1 MVSQRTELQATSL
14 SPGRW
19 MGLDVGAKRIG
30 VAVSDPLR
38 LTARPL
44 TTLARTADER
54 EFEQLRELLDQWQIE
69 RLVVG
74 YPRRLTG
81 ETSASTQLV
90 DSFLARLRSIT
101 SVPLERAEERLS
113 SKAAEQ
119 RMAALRI
126 PVRERRR
133 LRDAFAAAL
142 ILEWYLSENRGS

>member
-1 MVSQRTELQATSL
+1 
-14 SPGRW
+14 

-44 TTLARTADER
+44 ATLARTADER

>member
-1 MVSQRTELQATSL
+1 
-14 SPGRW
+14 